1 MDDNTKAVEYLQSLL
16 SKKLC
21 VYTNDSRMFYGD
33 FKCTD
38 NVIYPLQ
45 RPFRPVA
52 KVSQEC
58 NIILSQSYE
67 YRQPSPNAVKAAADS
82 SSEKSSTAT
91 LKVDMTSRFLGL
103 IVVPGQ
109 HITKIEVEGI

>member
-1 MDDNTKAVEYLQSLL
+1 MEDNTKAIEYLQSLL
-16 SKKLC
+16 SKRLC
-21 VYTNDSRMFYGD
+21 VYTDDSRMFYGD

-38 NVIYPLQ
+38 NVIYPLWMPL
-45 RPFRPVA
+45 RPTTKVA
-52 KVSQEC
+52 QEC

-67 YRQPSPNAVKAAADS
+67 YRQPPPNAVKAAAES
-82 SSEKSSTAT
+82 SSETSSTAT